1 MGVVVVLGTL
11 LGLIVL
17 VYGVVIY
24 YDPEARGAANDEP
37 DR

>member
-17 VYGVVIY
+17 IYGVVIY
-24 YDPEARGAANDEP
+24 YDPEARGTANDER